1 MPKKEIEQSLE
12 SALNTFLYNYLYEV
26 VNPRLEEFSRNYYKS
41 PWQMFKRHFKND
53 IIDLLISINNLLS
66 WISTF
71 FKGKDFSKTS
81 LSERELLEKFTNDI
95 FCVELLHKRL
105 QDFLD
110 QFLLSQ
116 VNDDQEKKDQLI
128 QYTQTWKEE
137 ITHKAL
143 EVTQLKRLSTKAAS
157 FLLDMSLTTG
167 IIGEFSR
174 GLGAVVGSYTAKE
187 LYLSQQNVFYYYW
200 YSFTGMPSWVEMSG
214 SIAGALVAVIFFVPF
229 VGTLIEYIMQ
239 PFNDTAKQ
247 IRNAYPE
254 LISRLIYGEDK
265 NKRSGLME
273 YSIKYLDNCSNIL
286 DSIRSVTRAL

>member
-26 VNPRLEEFSRNYYKS
+26 VNPRLEEFSTNYYKS

-53 IIDLLISINNLLS
+53 IFDLFISINNLLS
-66 WISTF
+66 WISTL

-95 FCVELLHKRL
+95 FCVDVLHERL
-105 QDFLD
+105 QIFLD
-110 QFLLSQ
+110 QFLLAQ
-116 VNDDQEKKDQLI
+116 MKDDKKKEKLI
-128 QYTQTWKEE
+128 EYTQTWKEE
-137 ITHKAL
+137 IAYKAL
-143 EVTQLKRLSTKAAS
+143 EVTQIKRLSTRAAS

-174 GLGAVVGSYTAKE
+174 GLGTVVGAYTAKE

-200 YSFTGMPSWVEMSG
+200 YAFTGIPSWVEMSG
-214 SIAGALVAVIFFVPF
+214 SIIGALVAVVFFVPL

-254 LISRLIYGEDK
+254 LIGRLIYGEDK
-265 NKRSGLME
+265 NKRSGLIE
-273 YSIKYLDNCSNIL
+273 YSIKYLDNCSNVL
-286 DSIRSVTRAL
+286 DSVRSVTRAL

>member
-26 VNPRLEEFSRNYYKS
+26 VNPRLEEFSKNYYKS

-53 IIDLLISINNLLS
+53 IIDLFISINNLIS
-66 WISTF
+66 WISTL

-95 FCVELLHKRL
+95 FCVDLLHERL

-110 QFLLSQ
+110 KFLLAQ
-116 VNDDQEKKDQLI
+116 MKDDKEKKEKLI
-128 QYTQTWKEE
+128 EYTQTWKEE
-137 ITHKAL
+137 IAYKAL
-143 EVTQLKRLSTKAAS
+143 EVTQLKRLSTRAAS

-174 GLGAVVGSYTAKE
+174 GLGTVVGAYTAKE

-200 YSFTGMPSWVEMSG
+200 YSFTGMPAWVEMSG
-214 SIAGALVAVIFFVPF
+214 SIIGALVAVVFFVPL

-254 LISRLIYGEDK
+254 LIGRLIYGEDK
-265 NKRSGLME
+265 NKRSGLIE

-286 DSIRSVTRAL
+286 DSIRSVTRTL